1 MLAHTNAGRPAR
13 QGRIAI
19 ELPLRYLTPPM
30 NTHLAPLWLSDPAWQ
45 AMDATARGF
54 HTQLLLL
61 AARRRPAGTIPDDD
75 KLMRRWLGIP
85 QKTAKLNEAQASKAW
100 TRAFSEQ
107 GMPGVAVEAI
117 AQANE
122 TGDRPDAVDP
132 DALTVWLWENR
143 WKPMVLAGWE
153 RIDQAAIDL
162 DPRMEK
168 VAGGWFNATAFHLS
182 REVPGEGLAT
192 AVPAAPARKSRKKVV
207 VVAPWVEHLG
217 IDGDAANEGLASLH
231 VKINAWRDPAA
242 VLSKWRADVDEA
254 AKKTMWDIGVM
265 CLVGQDASATE
276 KSKARGVLGKYI
288 KQYGEEAVG
297 KAVSSLAMR
306 SLPPADAVAFLQGVL
321 RVADEGTPAQ
331 RAARQ
336 KRAGLC
342 L

>member
-1 MLAHTNAGRPAR
+1 
-13 QGRIAI
+13 
-19 ELPLRYLTPPM
+19 M

-54 HTQLLLL
+54 HSQLLLL
-61 AARRRPAGTIPDDD
+61 AARRRPAGTLPDDD

-85 QKTAKLNEAQASKAW
+85 QKAATIKEDKIPQSWGK
-100 TRAFSEQ
+100 AFSGQ
-107 GMPGVAVEAI
+107 GLPAVVIGTI
-117 AQANE
+117 AQINE
-122 TGDRPDAVDP
+122 VGEDPALIDP
-132 DALTVWLWENR
+132 DALTIWLWENR

-153 RIDQAAIDL
+153 RIDAEAIER

-168 VAGGWFNATAFHLS
+168 MAGGWFNSTAFHLS
-182 REVPGEGLAT
+182 REVPGEAT
-192 AVPAAPARKSRKKVV
+192 ISTVPAAPARKSKKKTII
-207 VVAPWVEHLG
+207 VAPWVDQLG
-217 IDGDAANEGLASLH
+217 ANGDAANEGLVSLQ
-231 VKINAWRDPAA
+231 VKNDGWRDTKA
-242 VLSKWRADVDEA
+242 VLSRWRADVDEA

-265 CLVGQDASATE
+265 CLVGPEASSTE

-321 RVADEGTPAQ
+321 RQADEGTPAQ